1 MKTENLWAIVPAA
14 GRGSRFDAKLP
25 KQFHQLGGKL
35 VAEITLNKL
44 LELSL
49 IKKIVVV
56 CDLKSDYWKKIK
68 TNDDARINY
77 IAGGL
82 LRAHSVFNGLQELC
96 DLAKDN
102 DWILVHDIVR
112 PCFRREDINKLLK
125 EIQASNVGGILG
137 TRLKDTV
144 KNVENSEDIKAT
156 IDREHLWIAQT
167 PQIFRYGLLKKAMQ
181 FAFDNALMPTDEA
194 QAIEHHGEKVKII
207 EGFAG
212 NIKITES
219 LDLKLAGM
227 ILSSRG
233 VSCV

>member
-1 MKTENLWAIVPAA
+1 M
-14 GRGSRFDAKLP
+14 
-25 KQFHQLGGKL
+25 
-35 VAEITLNKL
+35 
-44 LELSL
+44 
-49 IKKIVVV
+49 
-56 CDLKSDYWKKIK
+56 
-68 TNDDARINY
+68 
-77 IAGGL
+77 
-82 LRAHSVFNGLQELC
+82 
-96 DLAKDN
+96 
-102 DWILVHDIVR
+102 
-112 PCFRREDINKLLK
+112 
-125 EIQASNVGGILG
+125 
-137 TRLKDTV
+137 

-219 LDLKLAGM
+219 LDLKLAEM
-227 ILSSRG
+227 ILSLRG

>member
-1 MKTENLWAIVPAA
+1 M
-14 GRGSRFDAKLP
+14 
-25 KQFHQLGGKL
+25 
-35 VAEITLNKL
+35 
-44 LELSL
+44 
-49 IKKIVVV
+49 VV

-68 TNDDARINY
+68 TNDNARINY

-82 LRAHSVFNGLQELC
+82 QRAHSVFNGLQELC
-96 DLAKDN
+96 NLAKDN

-125 EIQASNVGGILG
+125 EIQTSNVGGILG
-137 TRLKDTV
+137 TKLKDTV

-194 QAIEHHGEKVKII
+194 QAIENYGEKVKII

-219 LDLKLAGM
+219 LDLKLAEM
-227 ILSSRG
+227 ILSLRG

>member
-1 MKTENLWAIVPAA
+1 MTGLFFIIDLTVESMDPKCTGICGALAINSP
-14 GRGSRFDAKLP
+14 
-25 KQFHQLGGKL
+25 
-35 VAEITLNKL
+35 L
-44 LELSL
+44 LSKIAQEKSNRSL
-49 IKKIVVV
+49 IVIDWDVF
-56 CDLKSDYWKKIK
+56 SN
-68 TNDDARINY
+68 TNPICSAI
-77 IAGGL
+77 
-82 LRAHSVFNGLQELC
+82 
-96 DLAKDN
+96 
-102 DWILVHDIVR
+102 
-112 PCFRREDINKLLK
+112 DINKLLK
-125 EIQASNVGGILG
+125 EIQTSNIGGILG
-137 TRLKDTV
+137 TKLKDTV

-219 LDLKLAGM
+219 LDLKLAEM
-227 ILSSRG
+227 ILSLRG